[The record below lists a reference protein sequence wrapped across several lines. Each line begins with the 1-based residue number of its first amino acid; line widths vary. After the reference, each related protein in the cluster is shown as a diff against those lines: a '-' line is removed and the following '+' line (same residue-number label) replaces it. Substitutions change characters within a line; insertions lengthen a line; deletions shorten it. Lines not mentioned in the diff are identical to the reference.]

1 MDSPYFQIE
10 DATGRVVYLAE
21 GITSTEHAFLWVWRE
36 LLLSS
41 IIRSP
46 SDTVG
51 KGFVADMKEL
61 KLTEKML
68 ERLDD
73 ETLRA

>member
-1 MDSPYFQIE
+1 MDSPEFQIE
-10 DATGRVVYLAE
+10 DATGRVVYLAD
-21 GITSTEHAFLWVWRE
+21 GITSTEHAILWLWRE

-41 IIRSP
+41 IVHSP
-46 SDTVG
+46 GDTVV
-51 KGFVADMKEL
+51 KGFVADIQKL
-61 KLTEKML
+61 KLTEKIL

>member
-1 MDSPYFQIE
+1 M
-10 DATGRVVYLAE
+10 GRVIYLAE
-21 GITSTEHAFLWVWRE
+21 GITSTEDTILWVWRE

-41 IIRSP
+41 IVHSP
-46 SDTVG
+46 SDTMA
-51 KGFVADMKEL
+51 KGFVADMKKL

-73 ETLRA
+73 ETLRAW